1 MSPTPELSEPG
12 RPNLRRAL
20 HELHELPAPA
30 PAPDL
35 WARIEAQLPAPALGR
50 AVARLPAPA
59 PDDALWNA
67 IAARLDA
74 PAEVAAAE
82 PAVPA
87 RSAVVRSLW
96 PLTASVRRL
105 AALAASVLL
114 AVVLLWNLRPGP
126 AARGPRETLAYSQ
139 EIVGDA
145 PGPGAQP
152 PTDPVEAEGRAFIDA
167 RCQAQPA
174 VCQSPDFQSLHSQLL
189 ELETQEQG
197 LARYTRQH
205 GHSPEL
211 VRHQVQ
217 VTTLKATIMRELIH
231 LLIS

>member
-1 MSPTPELSEPG
+1 MSPTPELPEPG

-20 HELHELPAPA
+20 NELPVPEPA
-30 PAPDL
+30 ADL
-35 WARIEAQLPAPALGR
+35 WARIEAQLPPPVLSR
-50 AVARLPAPA
+50 AVAQLPVPEPA
-59 PDDALWNA
+59 DDLWNA

-74 PAEVAAAE
+74 PAEVAVN
-82 PAVPA
+82 PALPA
-87 RSAVVRSLW
+87 RPVVVRPLW
-96 PLTASVRRL
+96 PLTTSVRRL

-139 EIVGDA
+139 ETVVDA
-145 PGPGAQP
+145 PSPAALP
-152 PTDPVEAEGRAFIDA
+152 SADPVEAEGRAFIDA
-167 RCQAQPA
+167 HCQAQPA

-189 ELETQEQG
+189 ELETEEQG

-205 GHSPEL
+205 GNSPEL

-217 VTTLKATIMRELIH
+217 VTTLKATVTRELIR